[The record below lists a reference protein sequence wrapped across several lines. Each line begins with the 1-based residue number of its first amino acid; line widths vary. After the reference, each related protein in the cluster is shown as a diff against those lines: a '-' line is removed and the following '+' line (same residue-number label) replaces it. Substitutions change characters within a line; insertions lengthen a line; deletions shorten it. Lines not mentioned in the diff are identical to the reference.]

1 MNVEPTQMTSGIERL
16 TDALRRYRRLLVLCV
31 LAGVAVALVIS
42 AVSEPEYRAT
52 AQVLLDEEGT
62 GAILPGA
69 DANATDAQ
77 RSASTAVTLAG
88 SGAFY
93 DRVSLRFHGLASR
106 VDPPALPGDFSVDE
120 QPGTSL
126 LSITATASGAATAQ
140 KLANAVA
147 AEFPRFRAD
156 TLQRPLR
163 QTERS
168 LQSQLDD
175 NPDDQQIQDSLSRVR
190 VLERLAQRSA
200 AVVDSA
206 QSADKIRPI
215 PARDAVIGL
224 VSGLVIGLLLM
235 ALREGLSSRVRE
247 DEMIERALGARVVAS
262 LPRRDR
268 GGERTAAAI
277 ERLVVLL
284 GGHRNPSRDTVVCV
298 LGGAGVKRT
307 GEIAEAVRAELSRR
321 GEAVTQIVADTAL
334 DNGMAGVLALPEG
347 TGAGAEPVAGAV
359 AVTTGA
365 VGGGWVVVDGPQDV
379 ASALVLELV
388 RVADV
393 VVLAVA
399 DDLARRELVALS
411 RELDMWPR
419 RPYVAVLT
427 LG

>member
-1 MNVEPTQMTSGIERL
+1 VNDEPTQMTSGIERL
-16 TDALRRYRRLLVLCV
+16 TDALRRYWLLLGVCV
-31 LAGVAVALVIS
+31 VAGVAVALAIS
-42 AVSEPEYRAT
+42 AISEPEYRAT

-62 GAILPGA
+62 GAILPGS

-93 DRVSLRFHGLASR
+93 DRVSLRYHGLSSQ

-126 LSITATASGAATAQ
+126 LSISATASSGVTAE
-140 KLANAVA
+140 KIANTVA

-168 LQSQLDD
+168 LQAQLEAS
-175 NPDDQQIQDSLSRVR
+175 PDDQQIKDSLSRVR

-200 AVVDSA
+200 TVVDTA
-206 QSADKIRPI
+206 QSADKIRPV

-224 VSGLVIGLLLM
+224 MSGLIIGLLLM

-247 DEMIERALGARVVAS
+247 DEVIEQALGARVVAA

-268 GGERTAAAI
+268 DGRRTAAI
-277 ERLVVLL
+277 ERLAVLL
-284 GGHRNPSRDTVVCV
+284 GDRRQSARDTVVCV
-298 LGGAGVKRT
+298 LGGTSTTQTA
-307 GEIAEAVRAELSRR
+307 EIAEALRTELGRR
-321 GEAVTQIVADTAL
+321 GESVTQIVADTAL
-334 DNGMAGVLALPEG
+334 DNGMAGVLARPAAV
-347 TGAGAEPVAGAV
+347 TGEPVTTAGAI
-359 AVTTGA
+359 AVTTPS
-365 VGGGWVVVDGPQDV
+365 GWVIVDGPQDV
-379 ASALVLELV
+379 RSALVLELV
-388 RVADV
+388 RVADI

-399 DDLARRELVALS
+399 DDIARRDLVGLA